1 MSQPTAGQT
10 WRDPVLGEITL
21 TRRAVAGGCI
31 DVAVVGWDYTSEDR
45 TGWLPELAL
54 LEGECVEDRTP

>member
-21 TRRAVAGGCI
+21 IRRAIAGIPGAY
-31 DVAVVGWDYTSEDR
+31 AVVGWDYRSEDR
-45 TGWLPELAL
+45 DG
-54 LEGECVEDRTP
+54 